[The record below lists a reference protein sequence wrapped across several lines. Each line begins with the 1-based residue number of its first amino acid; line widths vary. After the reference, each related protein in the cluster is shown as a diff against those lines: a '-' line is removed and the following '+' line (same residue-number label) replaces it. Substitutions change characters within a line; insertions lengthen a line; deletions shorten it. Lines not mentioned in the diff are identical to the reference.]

1 MTEALLDSGATGL
14 VMSEEFARRHKF
26 KRTKLEKL
34 VYVRNVDS
42 MLNYAG
48 PIVDTVKV
56 EIFFKGHKERTE
68 IDVIGRQKWSVILGM
83 LWLEHHN
90 PEIDWKTGEVK
101 MTRCPDECGKKWR
114 VEKQTKLGWKK
125 QEEKEEKKERRKPMI
140 GEEKTI
146 ARIMEE
152 KEKEEEDLI
161 ELRVTDEV
169 VEEKVAVFIDDV
181 MIAMETKE
189 GYDEIV
195 EVVLRRLEEND
206 LFVKPE
212 KCVWKVREVG
222 FLEVIIGEDG
232 VRMEKEKIQGVIE
245 WPVPRSTKD
254 MQKFLGLANYYRQFV
269 KDFARIAKLLHEMM
283 RKETKWNWGERQQR
297 AFEGLKERFTT
308 ELVLVIPDLDKE
320 RRVEVDASDFVTG
333 GVLSMKCEDEK

>member
-1 MTEALLDSGATGL
+1 M
-14 VMSEEFARRHKF
+14 
-26 KRTKLEKL
+26 
-34 VYVRNVDS
+34 
-42 MLNYAG
+42 
-48 PIVDTVKV
+48 
-56 EIFFKGHKERTE
+56 
-68 IDVIGRQKWSVILGM
+68 
-83 LWLEHHN
+83 
-90 PEIDWKTGEVK
+90 
-101 MTRCPDECGKKWR
+101 
-114 VEKQTKLGWKK
+114 
-125 QEEKEEKKERRKPMI
+125 
-140 GEEKTI
+140 
-146 ARIMEE
+146 
-152 KEKEEEDLI
+152 
-161 ELRVTDEV
+161 TDEV

-181 MIAMETKE
+181 MIAKETKE

-195 EVVLRRLEEND
+195 EVGVRRLEEND

-320 RRVEVDASDFVTG
+320 MRVEVDASDFVTG
-333 GVLSMKCEDEK
+333 GVLSMKCEDEKWRPVTYISKLLNEAKKIYEIHDKEMLAIIQYLEAWRHFLEGAKDQFEIWTDHKNLEYFMKAQKLNQRQAR